1 MDTDNSGNITSQ
13 ELRDFLRVNAVKFN
27 NEEIDKL
34 IKEIDVNNDD
44 DIDIAE
50 FKSALVKQMEKMDI

>member
-50 FKSALVKQMEKMDI
+50 FKSALVKQMDKMDI

>member
-50 FKSALVKQMEKMDI
+50 FKSALVKQMHKMHI